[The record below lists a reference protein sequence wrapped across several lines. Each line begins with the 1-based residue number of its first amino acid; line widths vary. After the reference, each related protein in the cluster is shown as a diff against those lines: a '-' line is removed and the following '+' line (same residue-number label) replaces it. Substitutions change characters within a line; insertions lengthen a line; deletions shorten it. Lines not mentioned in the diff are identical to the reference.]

1 MGLSNFFDNFL
12 GGMAFGMI
20 AGNPFF
26 GGCGSYGGG
35 YNTNIV
41 DFGTFANGFPKIF
54 NDSITTSA
62 MSQPSIFTTFANPF
76 PTAPDFSNVAKTI
89 WDSVTDSNSYVNKQ
103 IAEYYKRIDE
113 SIPQSKNVSSIPK
126 IDMPF
131 SPYYLP
137 MQTGL
142 PQFYPNL
149 SVWDYF
155 RYPMQTVQNNKT
167 ETVEPLKQNNSSK
180 IEQESA
186 KKQSNTSLSTQK
198 TETMQSNTSLSTPKT
213 EKEQNKA
220 QISYNYSAE
229 ALKERWKSKTGS
241 FPDKFFTRVIDISR
255 TINCRPDDLMAI
267 MNFESK
273 GFKLNA
279 VNPISGATGLIQFT
293 KTTAEDLGTSTKTLA
308 RMSSLEQLYY
318 VEKYLKSRKTAAGYP
333 NDYVLNLGELY
344 AIIFRPKYA
353 RSNYL
358 AKQGEKAYQDNKGLD
373 KNKDGYITKAEVT
386 SKLREFMA

>member
-186 KKQSNTSLSTQK
+186 KKQSNTSLST
-198 TETMQSNTSLSTPKT
+198 PKT
-213 EKEQNKA
+213 EKEQNKT
-220 QISYNYSAE
+220 QSSYNYSAE
-229 ALKERWKSKTGS
+229 ALKERWKSKTGN

-267 MNFESK
+267 MNLESR

-279 VNPISGATGLIQFT
+279 VNPISGATGLIQFMPS
-293 KTTAEDLGTSTKTLA
+293 TARGLGTSTEAIAK
-308 RMSSLEQLYY
+308 MSALEQLEY
-318 VEKYLKSRKTAAGYP
+318 VEKYLKSQKKNAGFSENYS
-333 NDYVLNLGELY
+333 LNSGELY
-344 AIIFRPKYA
+344 AIVFRPKYA
-353 RSNYL
+353 RKNYI
-358 AKQGEKAYQDNKGLD
+358 AKQGEKAYTDNKGLD
-373 KNKDGYITKAEVT
+373 KNKDGYITRADLA